1 MILVT
6 GGTGFVGSHLLYQL
20 SKEYDKIKA
29 IYRSGKK
36 LAKVKAVFNLY
47 EENFLDLFNKIEW
60 VKADITDVTSL
71 ESVFTDEISHVY
83 HCAALVTFNP
93 SLYLKMRKVNIEGT
107 ANLVNF
113 CIDNNISRFCH
124 VSSIA
129 TLGNVENKE
138 VISESNEW
146 DSNNRDNSYAIT
158 KYGAEMEV
166 WRASQEGLDVV
177 IVNPGVILGS
187 GFFDEGSGTLFS
199 KIYKGFKFYTEGI
212 TGFVGVKDVAKAMI
226 LLMKTDIKNE
236 MFILTSE
243 NMSFKDVFFNIADNL
258 NVKRPFI
265 EIGKLSLNFF
275 WRIEAL
281 RNKIT
286 GKEPLIT
293 KSSAKA
299 SLNKEFFSSE
309 KIKKAVDY
317 AFEPISKVIKKT
329 ATDFLKSN
337 YSLSEANHSA

>member
-1 MILVT
+1 
-6 GGTGFVGSHLLYQL
+6 
-20 SKEYDKIKA
+20 
-29 IYRSGKK
+29 
-36 LAKVKAVFNLY
+36 
-47 EENFLDLFNKIEW
+47 
-60 VKADITDVTSL
+60 
-71 ESVFTDEISHVY
+71 
-83 HCAALVTFNP
+83 
-93 SLYLKMRKVNIEGT
+93 MRKVNIEGT
-107 ANLVNF
+107 ANLVNL
-113 CIDNNISRFCH
+113 CIDNNVSKFCH

-129 TLGNVENKE
+129 TLGNAEKKA

-146 DSNNRDNSYAIT
+146 DNNDSDNSYAIT

-187 GFFDEGSGTLFS
+187 GLFDEGSGALFS

-243 NMSFKDVFFNIADNL
+243 NMSFKDVFFSIADSL
-258 NVKRPFI
+258 SVKRPTI
-265 EIGKLSLNFF
+265 QIGKLSLSLF

-281 RNKIT
+281 RNTIT

-309 KIKKAVDY
+309 KIKKGIGY
-317 AFEPISKVIKKT
+317 EFEPISNVIQKT
-329 ATDFLKSN
+329 AINFLSI
-337 YSLSEANHSA
+337 E